1 MAEEEEEGGGGGNAS
16 IGAILSNIFT
26 GSPENERSDAIR
38 NQEIEE
44 LGEEMEASSLHAI

>member
-1 MAEEEEEGGGGGNAS
+1 MAEEEEGGGGGNAS

-26 GSPENERSDAIR
+26 GSPENERSDAIQ